1 MKSHGYVTKVRESL
15 NSRTSKRPKNPLPRA
30 GGFSCPGHSQRPRQ
44 GEDLHMGLSATR
56 NRGCYHTRPIAF
68 GWSLCLW
75 PQRLVLQEGGGHCP
89 RERSQKLFRRAYHF
103 PQNRRPGAA
112 LVFSS
117 KEGGLLERRI
127 KHAFSQG
134 INILGRKA

>member
-1 MKSHGYVTKVRESL
+1 MPSGERYGLSYQSPGVTEP
-15 NSRTSKRPKNPLPRA
+15 RTSKRPKNPLPRA
-30 GGFSCPGHSQRPRQ
+30 GGFSCPRHSQRPRQ

-89 RERSQKLFRRAYHF
+89 RERSQRLFRRAYRF
-103 PQNRRPGAA
+103 PQNRRLGAA
-112 LVFSS
+112 LYSLWATPARLPWVVT
-117 KEGGLLERRI
+117 
-127 KHAFSQG
+127 
-134 INILGRKA
+134 GRTRHHG